1 MKEDAIKLVDKLSDY
16 MDKSAAKFGDKI
28 LSYLK
33 QAGSEAFENWLQTL
47 DVVDG
52 KIVAN
57 YDAISRLEQSLLQ
70 PLNATQYNN
79 IILDFF
85 YNYDTV
91 LKNNK
96 QIQKAA
102 NDLEVDETKLVTL
115 TEKQRVLQ
123 ERVIYELKQGGIK
136 LSYVEPTKKAAFDAI
151 AFGDSIA
158 SAKARLKETYKG
170 KAISSRLEQIARDG
184 IFTYNGI
191 VNEAIAETYDLK
203 KVYYGGGLV
212 SDSRPFCIRCAN
224 KTLEIGE
231 IKSIVK
237 TYLASPELS
246 KGMYSVPAS
255 EYNIFIYRGGWN
267 CLHIAIPTK

>member
-16 MDKSAAKFGDKI
+16 MDKKAAKFGREI

-33 QAGSEAFENWLQTL
+33 SSGNDTFERWLQTL
-47 DVVDG
+47 NVIDG
-52 KIVAN
+52 KISASPN
-57 YDAISRLEQSLLQ
+57 DILRLEQSLLQ
-70 PLNATQYNN
+70 LLSATQYNN
-79 IILDFF
+79 NILDFF
-85 YNYDTV
+85 TNYDTV

-96 QIQKAA
+96 KIQQVA
-102 NDLEVDETKLVTL
+102 NAITIDDNAQLAGLS
-115 TEKQRVLQ
+115 EKQKFLQ
-123 ERVIYELKQGGIK
+123 EKVAYELKQGGIK
-136 LSYVEPTKKAAFDAI
+136 LAYVEPTKKVALAAI
-151 AFGDSIA
+151 TFGDSIET
-158 SAKARLKETYKG
+158 AKKRLKEAYKSPL
-170 KAISSRLEQIARDG
+170 IEQIARDG

-246 KGMYSVPAS
+246 KGMFSVPAS
-255 EYNIFIYRGGWN
+255 GYNIFIYRGGWN